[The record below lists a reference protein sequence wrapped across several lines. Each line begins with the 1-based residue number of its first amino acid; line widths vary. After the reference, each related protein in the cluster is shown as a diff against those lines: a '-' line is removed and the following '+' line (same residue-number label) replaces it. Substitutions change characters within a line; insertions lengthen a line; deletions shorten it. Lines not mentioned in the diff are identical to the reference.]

1 MTKVKVM
8 GPVDYLMVRFPGNK
22 FSGKAA
28 PELLRLE
35 KKGIIRVIDMVFIM
49 KDENGKLVTSEAVD
63 LTEEARAAFNEL
75 SKNTR
80 EWFSQGDIEEIAT
93 SLPNNSTAG
102 LLLFE
107 NVWATQFKEDL
118 LEMNAEVIDMG
129 RIPPENIQKVE
140 KEMAKR
146 GDWTMRG
153 RGIALVAG
161 ARMGQARAEQAAAQQ
176 AAQQAPQAAAP
187 ASTDTAAEIQKLAD
201 LHASGALTDE
211 EFAAMKKKLLGL

>member
-1 MTKVKVM
+1 MQTIIVGEDILNGIHQLPYGVLFMTGNAGSIMTQGKVM
-8 GPVDYLMVRFPGNK
+8 GPVDYLMVKFPGNK

-28 PELLRLE
+28 PELLKLE
-35 KKGIIRVIDMVFIM
+35 KQGIIRVIDMVFVM
-49 KDENGKLVTSEAVD
+49 KDDNGKLVTSEAVD

-80 EWFSQGDIEEIAT
+80 EWFSQGDIEEITA

-107 NVWATQFKEDL
+107 NVWAAQFKEDL

-140 KEMAKR
+140 KDLAKR
-146 GDWTMRG
+146 GD
-153 RGIALVAG
+153 
-161 ARMGQARAEQAAAQQ
+161 
-176 AAQQAPQAAAP
+176 
-187 ASTDTAAEIQKLAD
+187 
-201 LHASGALTDE
+201 
-211 EFAAMKKKLLGL
+211 

>member
-1 MTKVKVM
+1 MTQGKVM
-8 GPVDYLMVRFPGNK
+8 GPVDYLMIKFPGNK

-28 PELLRLE
+28 PELLKLE
-35 KKGIIRVIDMVFIM
+35 KKGIIRVIDMVFIV

-80 EWFSQGDIEEIAT
+80 EWFSEGDIEAIAA
-93 SLPNNSTAG
+93 SLPNNNSAG

-129 RIPPENIQKVE
+129 RIPPETIQERQKQI
-140 KEMAKR
+140 MAK
-146 GDWTMRG
+146 G
-153 RGIALVAG
+153 G
-161 ARMGQARAEQAAAQQ
+161 A
-176 AAQQAPQAAAP
+176 
-187 ASTDTAAEIQKLAD
+187 
-201 LHASGALTDE
+201 
-211 EFAAMKKKLLGL
+211 

>member
-63 LTEEARAAFNEL
+63 LTEEARAAFNEF

-93 SLPNNSTAG
+93 SLPNNSTC
-102 LLLFE
+102 LLY
-107 NVWATQFKEDL
+107 TSD
-118 LEMNAEVIDMG
+118 
-129 RIPPENIQKVE
+129 
-140 KEMAKR
+140 
-146 GDWTMRG
+146 
-153 RGIALVAG
+153 
-161 ARMGQARAEQAAAQQ
+161 AA
-176 AAQQAPQAAAP
+176 
-187 ASTDTAAEIQKLAD
+187 
-201 LHASGALTDE
+201 DE
-211 EFAAMKKKLLGL
+211 EDSVDLGGRRIIKK